1 MPEEMTQIQSANPQ
15 PMPSQEA
22 LPSELD
28 ITMSDE
34 ELQQVIEK
42 AQTPVESEKPAES
55 EQLLAGKF
63 KTPEELQKGLINL
76 LSKIAGTDDL
86 EGLYKA
92 LESNLGNLQE
102 LQEGEASEGE
112 SADWEATLDQ
122 YVDAYA
128 QSGELPQEL
137 LDKGV
142 DPQLLK
148 MALDARVQYW
158 QNFVKSVV
166 DYAGGEQEYQK
177 ILQFIDNN
185 LSKEEASAYAA
196 AIMTQDLHLIQLVID
211 GVRARMRTTPSLVE
225 GTETAMPSL
234 QIFESVDDA
243 LKAIRDPRYGVDPK
257 YTAAVQQRLLAS
269 GFDFTELF

>member
-34 ELQQVIEK
+34 ELQQVMEK
-42 AQTPVESEKPAES
+42 AQTPAESEKPVES

-128 QSGELPQEL
+128 QNGELPQEL

>member
-1 MPEEMTQIQSANPQ
+1 MPEEMTQSQSANPQ

-42 AQTPVESEKPAES
+42 AQTPVESEKPVES